1 MGGDVDVSAKDVIYV
16 PYAFLLSYTVHPLF
30 LSCTC
35 QDKMNRLSSLAIMI
49 ITGSNECT
57 ESELEMQTKP
67 ITALKW
73 KQCLGTFGEMSHV
86 CEEGGKW
93 INKETVQEEKFTYR
107 EGIGSQND

>member
-16 PYAFLLSYTVHPLF
+16 PYAFLLSYTVHPF